1 MKLIFEENISELN
14 RDAEVFHHRLFY
26 NLARYSF
33 EELIAYTGQF
43 KYICKIAFDYDMNK
57 YL

>member
-1 MKLIFEENISELN
+1 MELIFEENIYVPH
-14 RDAEVFHHRLFY
+14 RDVEVFHHRVYY
-26 NLARYSF
+26 NLARYSY

-43 KYICKIAFDYDMNK
+43 KYICKIAFEYDMNK